1 MKCSSF
7 PVIVMTRNEGS
18 FLSRCVESMFMN
30 VSIDIHVYIID
41 NNSFDDEHLA
51 VLDVIEKKYTNKV
64 SVIRNSSNLWVLG
77 INKTLEKI
85 RSKHCSPYFFITDG
99 DIEFSICKA
108 QPCWL
113 TYLIK
118 QMEQNIVVGKIGYSL
133 DWSYLSKQENLKDIL
148 FQEKSLYDEARRI
161 NDLYIAQV
169 DTTATLFRW
178 DWSMESS
185 GNIFPDHMRYLRP
198 ELYSCRTNKDLVVEH
213 LGWMNYKD
221 KALSQEN
228 IDSKVICFTIV
239 GASLKKEILRQASF
253 KARTFFFI
261 FNRPFQILW
270 ILRRYIFLYKYIFKK
285 GRRLFDGQK

>member
-7 PVIVMTRNEGS
+7 PVIVMTRNEGL
-18 FLSRCVESMFMN
+18 FLFRCVESMLKN

-41 NNSFDDEHLA
+41 NNSLDDEHFA

-64 SVIRNSSNLWVLG
+64 SVIRNTSNLWVLG
-77 INKTLEKI
+77 INKTLKQI
-85 RSKHCSPYFFITDG
+85 RAKHSSPYFFVTDG
-99 DIEFSICKA
+99 DIDFSICKA

-113 TYLIK
+113 TYLIQ

-133 DWSYLSKQENLKDIL
+133 DWAYLSKQENLKDIL
-148 FQEKSLYDEARRI
+148 LQEESLYDESRRI

-178 DWSMESS
+178 DWSIESS

-198 ELYSCRTNKDLVVEH
+198 ELYSCRTSKKLVVEH
-213 LGWMNYKD
+213 LGWMNYKTN
-221 KALSQEN
+221 ALSQGN

-239 GASLKKEILRQASF
+239 GATIKKEILCQASL
-253 KARTFFFI
+253 KARVFFFL

-270 ILRRYIFLYKYIFKK
+270 VLRRYLILFKYIFKK